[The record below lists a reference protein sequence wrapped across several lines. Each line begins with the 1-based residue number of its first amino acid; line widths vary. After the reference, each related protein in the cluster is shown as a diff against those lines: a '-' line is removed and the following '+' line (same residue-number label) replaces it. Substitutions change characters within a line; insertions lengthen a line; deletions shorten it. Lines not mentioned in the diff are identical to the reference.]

1 MEETVHGSYSWCR
14 LTKREKNRNRSYLYL
29 WYRKTKCR
37 QNPCSGKCPVYNKGD
52 VFVFY
57 REDGKDSFWQC
68 GLNTLVSTEGDPKEI
83 TGGPD
88 KPFCSE
94 AWDAISRYIYTGLQG
109 GSIMKGWMKEE
120 NTMIA
125 CCSDGTRPVIF
136 KIERIDVSE

>member
-1 MEETVHGSYSWCR
+1 MLTVRTSENTVITSFR
-14 LTKREKNRNRSYLYL
+14 LISE
-29 WYRKTKCR
+29 R
-37 QNPCSGKCPVYNKGD
+37 QDFSSVRTGENTVRARARIHPVYNKGD

-68 GLNTLVSTEGDPKEI
+68 GLNTLVSTTGDPKKI
-83 TGGPD
+83 AGGPD

-136 KIERIDVSE
+136 KIERIDIPE

>member
-1 MEETVHGSYSWCR
+1 MRGQRKNPRKAVQPFENK
-14 LTKREKNRNRSYLYL
+14 KRKIDIFKNYEANGVEKIQ
-29 WYRKTKCR
+29 RKLEIF
-37 QNPCSGKCPVYNKGD
+37 S
-52 VFVFY
+52 
-57 REDGKDSFWQC
+57 
-68 GLNTLVSTEGDPKEI
+68 TLISKKSS
-83 TGGPD
+83 PD

-136 KIERIDVSE
+136 KIERIDIPE

>member
-1 MEETVHGSYSWCR
+1 MKIFSVSIVKILAQANAPSTTKAMFLSFTV
-14 LTKREKNRNRSYLYL
+14 
-29 WYRKTKCR
+29 KT
-37 QNPCSGKCPVYNKGD
+37 V
-52 VFVFY
+52 
-57 REDGKDSFWQC
+57 KDSFWQC

-83 TGGPD
+83 AGGPD

-136 KIERIDVSE
+136 KIERIDISD